1 MSKVLTDQIEKR
13 TGGTAMDLPATGKWP
28 TANIADDAIGA
39 DQLAGNSVVSA
50 SIVDGAIVNADI
62 NASADI
68 AGTKLADNAVTLAKM
83 EDGTQ
88 GDILYYGAS
97 GAPTRLAK
105 GTAAQVLKIN
115 SGATAPEW
123 GTDSGGGLKLIS
135 DNDFVGTASHFDV
148 TDCFSATYR
157 SYLIVMDMICVQTET
172 AHPFLKLGNSDL
184 SSTESASWSLQ
195 MLGVNGT
202 TDYKAVGSAD
212 ASGQRLVHQQHNSNM
227 GFSGILWVHNPYG
240 SGAGYI
246 CYTHGTGEVY
256 ANGTA
261 EGFWFTRYGASHGV
275 NSIVSMRLTA
285 SGGMGYSGITGHVLI
300 YGLSE
305 S

>member
-50 SIVDGAIVNADI
+50 SIVDGSIVNDDI

-88 GDILYYGAS
+88 GDILYYGAA

-123 GTDSGGGLKLIS
+123 GTDAGGSLEFIS
-135 DNDFVGTASHFDV
+135 SHTLNAEVTTWDFVDV
-148 TDCFSATYR
+148 FSADYIN
-157 SYLIVMDMICVQTET
+157 YLVLITRLHPAT
-172 AHPFLKLGNSDL
+172 ADRHLMFRFGNSDL
-184 SSTESASWSLQ
+184 SSTISQGSQCMWMNYNTGPSRTSITGNSVNGMQMTERQSNGDAG
-195 MLGVNGT
+195 MLGHVWCYAPFVNGT
-202 TDYKAVGSAD
+202 PAH
-212 ASGQRLVHQQHNSNM
+212 ASGFAQCYGHHGIGSYQGHW
-227 GFSGILWVHNPYG
+227 SGW
-240 SGAGYI
+240 
-246 CYTHGTGEVY
+246 
-256 ANGTA
+256 
-261 EGFWFTRYGASHGV
+261 YGASGSYPSFQLAAYTG
-275 NSIVSMRLTA
+275 NIGGIVATA
-285 SGGMGYSGITGHVLI
+285 TVKI
-300 YGLSE
+300 YGCKDS
-305 S
+305 